1 MGARCD
7 SAPNAAFQDHVS
19 TVYHDGEDQPR
30 DIHALDHPYAS
41 LVVKMVPG
49 TDTYVD
55 ELR

>member
-1 MGARCD
+1 VGARCD